1 MQSSARCGDFFV
13 DFKKILPVLDGMQRH
28 TETAESQSS
37 YTNFAFLPYGEWASE
52 FEKGET
58 PLIIAVKLVQLVGMG
73 KTHGLS

>member
-1 MQSSARCGDFFV
+1 VLGVEIFCGLQ
-13 DFKKILPVLDGMQRH
+13 KILPVLDGMRRH

-58 PLIIAVKLVQLVGMG
+58 PLIIAVKLVQLVGVG

>member
-1 MQSSARCGDFFV
+1 MWRFFCGLQ
-13 DFKKILPVLDGMQRH
+13 KILPVLEGMKRH

-52 FEKGET
+52 FEKGKT

>member
-1 MQSSARCGDFFV
+1 MLGVEIFCGLQ
-13 DFKKILPVLDGMQRH
+13 KILPVLDGMRRH

-58 PLIIAVKLVQLVGMG
+58 PLIIAVKLVQLVGVG

>member
-1 MQSSARCGDFFV
+1 MLGVEIFCGLQ
-13 DFKKILPVLDGMQRH
+13 KILPVLDGMRRH
-28 TETAESQSS
+28 TETAESQGS

-58 PLIIAVKLVQLVGMG
+58 PLIIAVKLVQLVGVG

>member
-1 MQSSARCGDFFV
+1 MLSVEIFCGLQ
-13 DFKKILPVLDGMQRH
+13 KILPVLDGMRRH

-58 PLIIAVKLVQLVGMG
+58 PLIIAVKLVQLVGVG

>member
-1 MQSSARCGDFFV
+1 MLGVEIFCGLQ
-13 DFKKILPVLDGMQRH
+13 KILPVLEGMKRH

-58 PLIIAVKLVQLVGMG
+58 PLIIAVKLVQLVGVG

>member
-1 MQSSARCGDFFV
+1 M
-13 DFKKILPVLDGMQRH
+13 KRH
-28 TETAESQSS
+28 TETAESQSG
-37 YTNFAFLPYGEWASE
+37 YTNFAFLPHGEWASE

>member
-1 MQSSARCGDFFV
+1 M
-13 DFKKILPVLDGMQRH
+13 KRH

-73 KTHGLS
+73 KTHGLSLIKNRKLLFISKIVDS

>member
-1 MQSSARCGDFFV
+1 MWRFFCGLQ
-13 DFKKILPVLDGMQRH
+13 KILPVLEGMKRH

>member
-1 MQSSARCGDFFV
+1 M
-13 DFKKILPVLDGMQRH
+13 KRH

-58 PLIIAVKLVQLVGMG
+58 PLIIAVKLVQIVGMG
-73 KTHGLS
+73 KTAVCLELKTGSYFL